1 MRTKKFWERIGFSL
15 LIIAVMAPSLVL
27 ASCTKKTS
35 STSTVIT
42 TTTTPVTT
50 TAANAPQY
58 GGSLTVNTEWGNQA
72 PSGFDDMTQTI
83 WSASVWDNPFTEW
96 LCKGDINTYGPRG
109 TNAFSFQTYENV
121 PEQYLTG
128 ELAQSWTINATNNAT
143 TPYTMTFALRQ
154 GIMFTG
160 NATIG
165 MAARELTS
173 ADVVYSIKRTMA
185 TNGPASYVSFIN
197 DVTAPDRYTVV
208 FTLNGY
214 TANWDFLVGGGMDMG
229 AIQPQEMATANAN
242 GEDWHNSVGTG
253 PFILT
258 DYATGVG
265 ATYTKN
271 PNYWGS
277 ATIGGQ
283 SYKLP
288 FIQTLYYPIITDPST
303 ELAAV
308 ETGKIDWD
316 PYQNLTNASA
326 ITKAAPAVIQDKYLY
341 GKVDDFRMNR
351 LNSKIVNQKTVRQA
365 LMIGTDLQTISNLL
379 YNGGPIV
386 SWPLG
391 SQVPGF
397 TGLAQLPVADQ
408 QLYSYNPT
416 LAKQM
421 LASAGYPNGFTIQL
435 DVDATHQDLANA
447 VANMWTSIGVK
458 LTINVLDT
466 TSLAAARDNVTYA
479 DMLYENYTVVN
490 PLTVLDLVD
499 GTRLGTNY
507 LTTEPFQAMYNA
519 AAAETNP
526 TTRTADEQQLAV
538 AMLDDVG
545 QLAFAQTYNINCYQ
559 SWVKNYYNELDAGYY
574 DQMPMIKQ
582 IWISK

>member
-1 MRTKKFWERIGFSL
+1 MRTKKFWVRVGLSL
-15 LIIAVMAPSLVL
+15 LIVAVMAPSLVL
-27 ASCTKKTS
+27 ASCTKTS
-35 STSTVIT
+35 STTTTVQT
-42 TTTTPVTT
+42 TTTTVTT

-58 GGSLTVNTEWGNQA
+58 GGSLTVNTEWGSQA

-96 LCKGDINTYGPRG
+96 LCKGDINTFGPRG
-109 TNAFSFQTYENV
+109 TNAFSFQTFENV

-128 ELAQSWTINATNNAT
+128 QLAKSWTISTSPLQIT
-143 TPYTMTFALRQ
+143 YTLRQ

-160 NATIG
+160 NTKIG

-185 TNGPASYVSFIN
+185 TNGPASYVSFVK
-197 DVTAPDRYTVV
+197 DATAPDRYTVV
-208 FTLNGY
+208 YTLNNY

-229 AIQPQEMATANAN
+229 AIQPQEMATANAP
-242 GEDWHNSVGTG
+242 GEDWRNSVGTG

-277 ATIGGQ
+277 VTIGGQ

-288 FIQTLYYPIITDPST
+288 FIQTLYYPIIADPST
-303 ELAAV
+303 ELAAI

-316 PYQNLTNASA
+316 PYQNMTNSSTLTS
-326 ITKAAPAVIQDKYLY
+326 TSPTVIQDKYLY

-391 SQVPGF
+391 PQVPGF
-397 TGLAQLPVADQ
+397 TPLAQLPAADQ
-408 QLYSYNPT
+408 KLYTYSPT
-416 LAKQM
+416 VAKQM

-435 DVDATHQDLANA
+435 DVYAAHQDLANA
-447 VANMWTSIGVK
+447 VANMWTQIGVT

-466 TSLAAARDNVTYA
+466 TSMAAAHDNVTYQ

-499 GTRLGTNY
+499 GTRLGANY
-507 LTTEPFQAMYNA
+507 LNTEPFLAMYNT

-559 SWVKNYYNELDAGYY
+559 SWVKNYYNELDTGYY

>member
-1 MRTKKFWERIGFSL
+1 VRTKKFWVRVGLSL
-15 LIIAVMAPSLVL
+15 LIVAVMAPSLVL
-27 ASCTKKTS
+27 ASCTKTS
-35 STSTVIT
+35 STTTTVQT
-42 TTTTPVTT
+42 TTTTVTT

-58 GGSLTVNTEWGNQA
+58 GGSLTVNTEWGSQA

-96 LCKGDINTYGPRG
+96 LCKGDINTFGPRG
-109 TNAFSFQTYENV
+109 TNAFSFQTFENV

-128 ELAQSWTINATNNAT
+128 QLAKSWTISTSPLQIT
-143 TPYTMTFALRQ
+143 YTLRQ

-160 NATIG
+160 NTKIG

-185 TNGPASYVSFIN
+185 TNGPASYVSFVK
-197 DVTAPDRYTVV
+197 DATAPDRYTVV
-208 FTLNGY
+208 YTLNNY

-229 AIQPQEMATANAN
+229 AIQPQEMATANAP
-242 GEDWHNSVGTG
+242 GEDWRNSVGTG

-277 ATIGGQ
+277 VTIGGQ

-288 FIQTLYYPIITDPST
+288 FIQTLYYPIIADPST
-303 ELAAV
+303 ELAAI

-316 PYQNLTNASA
+316 PYQNMTNSSTLTS
-326 ITKAAPAVIQDKYLY
+326 TSPTVIQDKYLY

-391 SQVPGF
+391 PQVPGF
-397 TGLAQLPVADQ
+397 TPLAQLPAADQ
-408 QLYSYNPT
+408 KLYTYSPT
-416 LAKQM
+416 VAKQM

-435 DVDATHQDLANA
+435 DVDAAHQDLANA
-447 VANMWTSIGVK
+447 VANMWTQIGVT

-466 TSLAAARDNVTYA
+466 TSMAAAHDNVTYQ

-499 GTRLGTNY
+499 GTRLGANY
-507 LTTEPFQAMYNA
+507 LNTEPFLAMYNT

-559 SWVKNYYNELDAGYY
+559 SWVKNYYNELDTGYY

>member
-1 MRTKKFWERIGFSL
+1 VRTKKFWDRVGLSL
-15 LIIAVMAPSLVL
+15 LIVAVMAPSLVL
-27 ASCTKKTS
+27 ASCTKTS
-35 STSTVIT
+35 STTTTVQT
-42 TTTTPVTT
+42 TTTTVTT

-58 GGSLTVNTEWGNQA
+58 GGSLTVNTEWGSQA

-96 LCKGDINTYGPRG
+96 LCKGDINTFGPRG
-109 TNAFSFQTYENV
+109 TNAFSFQTFENV

-128 ELAQSWTINATNNAT
+128 QLAKSWTISTSPLQIT
-143 TPYTMTFALRQ
+143 YTLRQ

-160 NATIG
+160 NTKIG

-185 TNGPASYVSFIN
+185 TNGPASYVSFVK
-197 DVTAPDRYTVV
+197 DATAPDRYTVV
-208 FTLNGY
+208 YTLNNY

-229 AIQPQEMATANAN
+229 AIQPQEMATANAP
-242 GEDWHNSVGTG
+242 GEDWRNSVGTG

-277 ATIGGQ
+277 VTIGGQ

-288 FIQTLYYPIITDPST
+288 FIQTLYYPIIADPST
-303 ELAAV
+303 ELAAI

-316 PYQNLTNASA
+316 PYQNMTNSSTLTS
-326 ITKAAPAVIQDKYLY
+326 TSPTVIQDKYLY

-391 SQVPGF
+391 PQVPGF
-397 TGLAQLPVADQ
+397 TPLAQLPAADQ
-408 QLYSYNPT
+408 KLYTYSPT
-416 LAKQM
+416 VAKQM

-435 DVDATHQDLANA
+435 DVDAAHQDLANA
-447 VANMWTSIGVK
+447 VANMWTQIGVT

-466 TSLAAARDNVTYA
+466 TSMAAAHDNVTYQ

-499 GTRLGTNY
+499 GTRLGANY
-507 LTTEPFQAMYNA
+507 LNTEPFLAMYNT

-559 SWVKNYYNELDAGYY
+559 SWVKNYYNELDTGYY

>member
-1 MRTKKFWERIGFSL
+1 MRTKKFWVRVGLSL
-15 LIIAVMAPSLVL
+15 LIVAVMAPSLVL
-27 ASCTKKTS
+27 ASCTKTS
-35 STSTVIT
+35 STTTTVQT
-42 TTTTPVTT
+42 TTTTVTT

-58 GGSLTVNTEWGNQA
+58 GGSLTVNTEWGSQA

-96 LCKGDINTYGPRG
+96 LCKGDINTFGPRG
-109 TNAFSFQTYENV
+109 TNAFSFQTFENV

-128 ELAQSWTINATNNAT
+128 QLAKSWTISTSPLQIT
-143 TPYTMTFALRQ
+143 YTLRQ

-160 NATIG
+160 NTKIG

-185 TNGPASYVSFIN
+185 TNGPASYVSFVK
-197 DVTAPDRYTVV
+197 DATAPDRYTVV
-208 FTLNGY
+208 YTLNNY

-229 AIQPQEMATANAN
+229 AIQPQEMATANAP
-242 GEDWHNSVGTG
+242 GEDWRNSVGTG

-277 ATIGGQ
+277 VTIGGQ

-288 FIQTLYYPIITDPST
+288 FVQTLYYPIITDPST
-303 ELAAV
+303 ELAAI

-316 PYQNLTNASA
+316 PYQSLTNAS
-326 ITKAAPAVIQDKYLY
+326 TLTSTAPNVIQDKYLY

-397 TGLAQLPVADQ
+397 TGLAQLPAADQ

-466 TSLAAARDNVTYA
+466 TSMAAARNNVTYA

-559 SWVKNYYNELDAGYY
+559 SWVKNYYNELDTGYY

>member
-1 MRTKKFWERIGFSL
+1 MRTKKFWVMVGLSL
-15 LIIAVMAPSLVL
+15 LIVAVMAPSLVL
-27 ASCTKKTS
+27 ASCTKTS
-35 STSTVIT
+35 STTTTVQT
-42 TTTTPVTT
+42 TTTTVTT

-58 GGSLTVNTEWGNQA
+58 GGSLTVNTEWGSQA

-96 LCKGDINTYGPRG
+96 LCKGDINTFGPRG
-109 TNAFSFQTYENV
+109 TNAFSFQTFENV

-128 ELAQSWTINATNNAT
+128 QLAKSWTISTSPLQIT
-143 TPYTMTFALRQ
+143 YTLRQ

-160 NATIG
+160 NTKIG

-185 TNGPASYVSFIN
+185 TNGPASYVSFVK
-197 DVTAPDRYTVV
+197 DATAPDRYTVV
-208 FTLNGY
+208 YTLNNY

-229 AIQPQEMATANAN
+229 AIQPQEMATANAP
-242 GEDWHNSVGTG
+242 GEDWRNSVGTG

-277 ATIGGQ
+277 VTIGGQ

-288 FIQTLYYPIITDPST
+288 FIQTLYYPIIADPST
-303 ELAAV
+303 ELAAI

-316 PYQNLTNASA
+316 PYQNMTNSSTLTS
-326 ITKAAPAVIQDKYLY
+326 TAPTVIQNKYLY

-391 SQVPGF
+391 PQVPGF
-397 TGLAQLPVADQ
+397 TPLAQLPAADQ
-408 QLYSYNPT
+408 KLYTYSPT
-416 LAKQM
+416 VAKQM

-435 DVDATHQDLANA
+435 DVDAAHQDLANA
-447 VANMWTSIGVK
+447 VANMWTQIGVT

-466 TSLAAARDNVTYA
+466 TSMAAAHDNVTYQ

-499 GTRLGTNY
+499 GTRLGANY
-507 LTTEPFQAMYNA
+507 LNTEPFLAMYNT

-559 SWVKNYYNELDAGYY
+559 SWVKNYYNELDTGYY

>member
-1 MRTKKFWERIGFSL
+1 VRTKKFWERIGFSL

-27 ASCTKKTS
+27 ASCTKTS
-35 STSTVIT
+35 STTTTVQ

-58 GGSLTVNTEWGNQA
+58 GGSLTVNTEWGSQA

-96 LCKGDINTYGPRG
+96 LCKGDINTFGPRG

-128 ELAQSWTINATNNAT
+128 ELAKSWTISTS
-143 TPYTMTFALRQ
+143 PLQITFTLRQ

-160 NATIG
+160 NTKIG

-185 TNGPASYVSFIN
+185 TNGPASYVSFIK
-197 DVTAPDRYTVV
+197 DATAPDRYTVV
-208 FTLNGY
+208 YTLNSY

-229 AIQPQEMATANAN
+229 AIQPQEMATANAS
-242 GEDWHNSVGTG
+242 GEDWRNSVGTG

-277 ATIGGQ
+277 AIIGGQ

-288 FIQTLYYPIITDPST
+288 LIQTLYYPIIADPST
-303 ELAAV
+303 ELAAI

-316 PYQNLTNASA
+316 PYQNLTNAS
-326 ITKAAPAVIQDKYLY
+326 TLTSTAPNVIQDKYLY
-341 GKVDDFRMNR
+341 GKVDIFRINR
-351 LNSKIVNQKTVRQA
+351 LNSKTLNSKSVRQA

-391 SQVPGF
+391 PQVPGS
-397 TGLAQLPVADQ
+397 TALAQLPAADQ
-408 QLYSYNPT
+408 KLYTYST
-416 LAKQM
+416 TVAKQM

-435 DVDATHQDLANA
+435 DVDSAHQDLANA
-447 VANMWTSIGVK
+447 VANMWTQIGVT

-466 TSLAAARDNVTYA
+466 TSLAAAQNNVTYS
-479 DMLYENYTVVN
+479 DILYQNYTVVN
-490 PLTVLDLVD
+490 PLTVLDIVD
-499 GTRLGTNY
+499 ATRIGANY
-507 LTTEPFQAMYNA
+507 QATDPFQAMYNA

-526 TTRTADEQQLAV
+526 TTRTTDEQQLAV

-559 SWVKNYYNELDAGYY
+559 PWVKNYYNELDTGYY

>member
-1 MRTKKFWERIGFSL
+1 MRTKKFWVRVGLSL
-15 LIIAVMAPSLVL
+15 LIVAVMAPSLVL
-27 ASCTKKTS
+27 ASCTKTS
-35 STSTVIT
+35 STTTTVQT
-42 TTTTPVTT
+42 TTTTVTT

-58 GGSLTVNTEWGNQA
+58 GGSLTVNTEWGSQA

-96 LCKGDINTYGPRG
+96 LCKGDINTFGPRG
-109 TNAFSFQTYENV
+109 TNAFSFQTFENV

-128 ELAQSWTINATNNAT
+128 QLAKSWTISTSPLQIT
-143 TPYTMTFALRQ
+143 YTLRQ

-160 NATIG
+160 NTKIG

-185 TNGPASYVSFIN
+185 TNGPASYVSFVK
-197 DVTAPDRYTVV
+197 DATAPDRYTVV
-208 FTLNGY
+208 YTLNNY

-229 AIQPQEMATANAN
+229 AIQPQEMATANAP
-242 GEDWHNSVGTG
+242 GEDWRNSVGTG

-277 ATIGGQ
+277 VTIGGQ

-288 FIQTLYYPIITDPST
+288 FIQTLYYPIIADPST
-303 ELAAV
+303 ELAAI

-316 PYQNLTNASA
+316 PYQNMTNSSTLTS
-326 ITKAAPAVIQDKYLY
+326 TSPTVIQDKYLY

-391 SQVPGF
+391 PQVPGF
-397 TGLAQLPVADQ
+397 TPLAQLPAADQ
-408 QLYSYNPT
+408 KLYTYSPT
-416 LAKQM
+416 VAKQM

-435 DVDATHQDLANA
+435 DVDAAHQDLANA
-447 VANMWTSIGVK
+447 VANMWTQIGVT

-466 TSLAAARDNVTYA
+466 TSMAAAHDNVTYQ

-499 GTRLGTNY
+499 GTRLGANY
-507 LTTEPFQAMYNA
+507 LNTEPFLAMYNT

-559 SWVKNYYNELDAGYY
+559 SWVKNYYNELDTGYY

>member
-1 MRTKKFWERIGFSL
+1 VRTKKFWVMVGLSL
-15 LIIAVMAPSLVL
+15 LIVAVMAPSLVL
-27 ASCTKKTS
+27 ASCTKTS
-35 STSTVIT
+35 STTTTVQT
-42 TTTTPVTT
+42 TTTTVTT

-58 GGSLTVNTEWGNQA
+58 GGSLTVNTEWGSQA

-96 LCKGDINTYGPRG
+96 LCKGDINTFGPRG
-109 TNAFSFQTYENV
+109 TNAFSFQTFENV

-128 ELAQSWTINATNNAT
+128 QLAKSWTISTSPLQIT
-143 TPYTMTFALRQ
+143 YTLRQ

-160 NATIG
+160 NTKIG

-185 TNGPASYVSFIN
+185 TNGPASYVSFVK
-197 DVTAPDRYTVV
+197 DATAPDRYTVV
-208 FTLNGY
+208 YTLNNY

-229 AIQPQEMATANAN
+229 AIQPQEMATANAP
-242 GEDWHNSVGTG
+242 GEDWRNSVGTG

-277 ATIGGQ
+277 VTIGGQ

-288 FIQTLYYPIITDPST
+288 FIQTLYYPIIADPST
-303 ELAAV
+303 ELAAI

-316 PYQNLTNASA
+316 PYQNMTNSSTLTS
-326 ITKAAPAVIQDKYLY
+326 TSPTVIQDKYLY

-391 SQVPGF
+391 PQVPGF
-397 TGLAQLPVADQ
+397 TPLAQLPAADQ
-408 QLYSYNPT
+408 KLYTYSPT
-416 LAKQM
+416 VAKQM

-435 DVDATHQDLANA
+435 DVDAAHQDLANA
-447 VANMWTSIGVK
+447 VANMWTQIGVT

-466 TSLAAARDNVTYA
+466 TSMAAAHDNVTYQ

-499 GTRLGTNY
+499 GTRLGANY
-507 LTTEPFQAMYNA
+507 LNTEPFLAMYNT

-559 SWVKNYYNELDAGYY
+559 SWVKNYYNELDTGYY

>member
-1 MRTKKFWERIGFSL
+1 VRTKKFWERIGFSL
-15 LIIAVMAPSLVL
+15 LIIAVMAPSMVL
-27 ASCTKKTS
+27 ASCTKTS
-35 STSTVIT
+35 STTTTSVVT
-42 TTTTPVTT
+42 TTTTPITT

-83 WSASVWDNPFTEW
+83 WSATVWDNPFTEW
-96 LCKGDINTYGPRG
+96 LVKGDINTYGPRG
-109 TNAFSFQTYENV
+109 TNAFAFQTFENV

-128 ELAQSWTINATNNAT
+128 ELATAWTISTQ
-143 TPYTMTFALRQ
+143 PLQMTFTLRQ
-154 GIMFTG
+154 GVMFTG
-160 NATIG
+160 NTTIG
-165 MAARELTS
+165 MAPRELTS
-173 ADVVYSIKRTMA
+173 ADVVYSINRTMN
-185 TNGPASYVSFIN
+185 TSGPASYLSFIQS
-197 DVTAPDRYTVV
+197 VTAPDTYTVV
-208 FTLNGY
+208 MTLSSY

-229 AIQPQEMATANAN
+229 AIQPKEMATANAN
-242 GEDWHNSVGTG
+242 GEDWHNAVGTG

-271 PNYWGS
+271 PNYWGNV
-277 ATIGGQ
+277 TIGGKNYQ
-283 SYKLP
+283 LP

-303 ELAAV
+303 ELAAL

-316 PYQNLTNASA
+316 PYQNMTNASA
-326 ITKAAPAVIQDKYLY
+326 LTSTAPTIIQDKYLY
-341 GKVDDFRMNR
+341 GKVDIFRINR
-351 LNSKIVNQKTVRQA
+351 LNSKTLNSKSVRQA

-391 SQVPGF
+391 PQVPGF
-397 TGLAQLPVADQ
+397 TPLAQLPAVDQ

-421 LASAGYPNGFTIQL
+421 LATAGYPNGFTVQL
-435 DVDATHQDLANA
+435 DVDAAHQDLSNA
-447 VANMWTSIGVK
+447 VANMWSQIGVT

-466 TSLAAARDNVTYA
+466 TSLAAAQDNVTYP
-479 DMLYENYTVVN
+479 DIIYENYTVVN
-490 PLTVLDLVD
+490 PLTVLDLVN
-499 GTRLGTNY
+499 GTVLGTNY
-507 LTTEPFQAMYNA
+507 LSTEPFQAMYNA
-519 AAAETNP
+519 AASETNP
-526 TTRTADEQQLAV
+526 TIRTTDEQQLGV

-545 QLAFAQTYNINCYQ
+545 QIAFAQTYNINCYQ

>member
-1 MRTKKFWERIGFSL
+1 
-15 LIIAVMAPSLVL
+15 MAPSLVL
-27 ASCTKKTS
+27 ASCTKTS
-35 STSTVIT
+35 STTTTVQT
-42 TTTTPVTT
+42 TTTTVTT

-58 GGSLTVNTEWGNQA
+58 GGSLTVNTEWGSQA

-96 LCKGDINTYGPRG
+96 LCKGDINTFGPRG
-109 TNAFSFQTYENV
+109 TNAFSFQTFENV

-128 ELAQSWTINATNNAT
+128 QLAKSWTISTSPLQIT
-143 TPYTMTFALRQ
+143 YTLRQ

-160 NATIG
+160 NTKIG

-185 TNGPASYVSFIN
+185 TNGPASYVSFVK
-197 DVTAPDRYTVV
+197 DATAPDRYTVV
-208 FTLNGY
+208 YTLNNY

-229 AIQPQEMATANAN
+229 AIQPQEMATANAP
-242 GEDWHNSVGTG
+242 GEDWRNSVGTG

-277 ATIGGQ
+277 VTIGGQ

-288 FIQTLYYPIITDPST
+288 FIQTLYYPIIADPST
-303 ELAAV
+303 ELAAI

-316 PYQNLTNASA
+316 PYQNMTNSSTLTS
-326 ITKAAPAVIQDKYLY
+326 TSPTVIQDKYLY

-391 SQVPGF
+391 PQVPGF
-397 TGLAQLPVADQ
+397 TPLAQLPAADQ
-408 QLYSYNPT
+408 KLYTYSPT
-416 LAKQM
+416 VAKQM

-435 DVDATHQDLANA
+435 DVDAAHQDLANA
-447 VANMWTSIGVK
+447 VANMWTQIGVT

-466 TSLAAARDNVTYA
+466 TSMAAAHDNVTYQ

-499 GTRLGTNY
+499 GTRLGANY
-507 LTTEPFQAMYNA
+507 LNTEPFLAMYNT

-559 SWVKNYYNELDAGYY
+559 SWVKNYYNELDTGYY

>member
-1 MRTKKFWERIGFSL
+1 VRTKKFWERIGFSL

-27 ASCTKKTS
+27 ASCTKTS
-35 STSTVIT
+35 STTTTVQT
-42 TTTTPVTT
+42 TTTTVAT
-50 TAANAPQY
+50 TAANTPQY
-58 GGSLTVNTEWGNQA
+58 GGSLTVNTEWGSQA

-96 LCKGDINTYGPRG
+96 LCKGDINTFGPRG

-128 ELAQSWTINATNNAT
+128 ELAKSWTISTS
-143 TPYTMTFALRQ
+143 PLQITFTLRQ

-160 NATIG
+160 NTKIG

-185 TNGPASYVSFIN
+185 TNGPASYVSFIK
-197 DVTAPDRYTVV
+197 DATAPDRYTVV
-208 FTLNGY
+208 YTLNSY

-242 GEDWHNSVGTG
+242 GEDWHNAVGTG

-288 FIQTLYYPIITDPST
+288 FIQTLYYPIIADPST
-303 ELAAV
+303 ELAAI

-316 PYQNLTNASA
+316 PYQNMTNAS
-326 ITKAAPAVIQDKYLY
+326 TLTSTAPNVIQDKYLY

-351 LNSKIVNQKTVRQA
+351 INSKIVNQKTVRQA

-391 SQVPGF
+391 PQVPGF
-397 TGLAQLPVADQ
+397 TGLAQLPAADQ
-408 QLYSYNPT
+408 KLYTYSPT
-416 LAKQM
+416 VAKQM

-435 DVDATHQDLANA
+435 DVDAAHQDLANA
-447 VANMWTSIGVK
+447 VANMWTQIGVT

-466 TSLAAARDNVTYA
+466 TSMAAAHDNVTYQ

-499 GTRLGTNY
+499 GTRIGANY
-507 LTTEPFQAMYNA
+507 LTTEPFLAMYNA

-559 SWVKNYYNELDAGYY
+559 SWVKNYYNELDSGYY